1 MAEKVQKCSLVPSRL
16 PNFISL
22 KLLNKDKFLAKFD
35 NKFYNTKALPL
46 GGNHVNY

>member
-1 MAEKVQKCSLVPSRL
+1 MFTCSKQTSKFYIPQTSY
-16 PNFISL
+16 
-22 KLLNKDKFLAKFD
+22 KDKFLAKFD